1 MSAAFIVVVL
11 GFSFGWIARELWT
24 VKEEQRAIAKALFA
38 RIPMREPSEA
48 EIVREAK
55 GDIAWVSP
63 LRGRDLELDELSQSE
78 INEVVKQRARD
89 SLLDAQRAPKF
100 S

>member
-38 RIPMREPSEA
+38 RIPMREPYRTEILRLAKESTDWSREGENAASFPQAAMMNTVA
-48 EIVREAK
+48 EE
-55 GDIAWVSP
+55 
-63 LRGRDLELDELSQSE
+63 
-78 INEVVKQRARD
+78 RARER
-89 SLLDAQRAPKF
+89 LLDAQREP
-100 S
+100 